1 MAFAVGLSGSSR
13 SQRAPQTADSGD
25 DCTLPPGKRLELSH
39 REANLAAANT
49 SERNSMAEP
58 KQSVRAP
65 VTSKRAKKRPKPS
78 TLLETYGSIGLAII
92 VLVTWQLAV
101 PLLGLSEFILP
112 TPWAIGRRMV
122 TSASLLATHG
132 WYTLLEVVAGFGAA
146 VLTGIP
152 LALAI
157 FYSRVF
163 ERAVYPLLVALQTVP
178 KISLAPLLVLYLG
191 YGWGPK
197 IGLAFL
203 ISFFPIVIATVVGLQ
218 SLDKALVNMVRSM
231 GSSERQ
237 TFFKVRLPAAMPSI
251 FGGLKV
257 AISLAVIG
265 AIIGEY
271 IAAERG
277 LGYLQLQANQQFDTT
292 LNFATVVSISL
303 LGVLLYF
310 AIVLLE
316 GKVSYRKESAK

>member
-1 MAFAVGLSGSSR
+1 
-13 SQRAPQTADSGD
+13 
-25 DCTLPPGKRLELSH
+25 LEFSH
-39 REANLAAANT
+39 QEANPASANT
-49 SERNSMAEP
+49 SERNPMAELE
-58 KQSVRAP
+58 QSARAP
-65 VTSKRAKKRPKPS
+65 VTRKPAKKRPEPS
-78 TLLETYGSIGLAII
+78 TLLETYGSLGLAII
-92 VLVTWQLAV
+92 VLALWQVAV
-101 PLLGLSEFILP
+101 PLLGLSEFVLP
-112 TPWAIGRRMV
+112 TPWAIARRMV
-122 TSASLLATHG
+122 TSAPLLVTHG

-146 VLTGIP
+146 VLTGVP

-310 AIVLLE
+310 AIALLE